1 MDKNI
6 TVEIEQLKRN
16 YLEAETVHYNEK
28 AGLLKII
35 NTFGAVVA
43 MHDEFTEE
51 LHAVKKMIETDKALP
66 IELMEI
72 EADKL
77 RSKIFAAET
86 KREFSE
92 GNQELIDE
100 LKEDHL
106 KTCRSVKKIMVALLD
121 DFYPVTGELK
131 KTADSININC
141 HAEMVQIELEEQTS
155 AFLGFISGLKSKISE
170 DFRYINN
177 TFLMLLE
184 HVRELEKALTKE
196 FSGEFRLKE
205 IENFEKRVNNE
216 VGSIVN
222 SFDIHA
228 SIVEIKRAVI
238 QKLKNIKEMVSKRKK
253 EELKRSQKTQA
264 NINELKKRIIL
275 AERDALKMSK
285 KAEYFQMAA
294 VQDGLTGLFNREAL
308 NKRIEDDL
316 KRFNGDEECL
326 SLVLFDIDD
335 FKSINDTFGHVAGDK
350 VLQNVALCLKET
362 FRKND
367 FIARYGGDEFAVVIE
382 GLSGEMGRDKI
393 LKFKEN
399 FRKKR
404 FFSHKNGDI
413 NVNVSVGIAVAK
425 VGDSPN
431 DLIHKADMEMY
442 ALKRKKASHAL

>member
-1 MDKNI
+1 
-6 TVEIEQLKRN
+6 
-16 YLEAETVHYNEK
+16 
-28 AGLLKII
+28 
-35 NTFGAVVA
+35 
-43 MHDEFTEE
+43 
-51 LHAVKKMIETDKALP
+51 
-66 IELMEI
+66 
-72 EADKL
+72 
-77 RSKIFAAET
+77 
-86 KREFSE
+86 
-92 GNQELIDE
+92 
-100 LKEDHL
+100 
-106 KTCRSVKKIMVALLD
+106 
-121 DFYPVTGELK
+121 
-131 KTADSININC
+131 
-141 HAEMVQIELEEQTS
+141 
-155 AFLGFISGLKSKISE
+155 
-170 DFRYINN
+170 
-177 TFLMLLE
+177 
-184 HVRELEKALTKE
+184 
-196 FSGEFRLKE
+196 
-205 IENFEKRVNNE
+205 
-216 VGSIVN
+216 
-222 SFDIHA
+222 
-228 SIVEIKRAVI
+228 
-238 QKLKNIKEMVSKRKK
+238 MVSKRKK
-253 EELKRSQKTQA
+253 QELKRSQKTQE

-275 AERDALKMSK
+275 AEKDALKMSK

-316 KRFNGDEECL
+316 KRFNGDEERL